1 MTNVAIKIRE
11 QCDTK
16 AVKDELREGHGAGL
30 LTQDGYLVTSA
41 TLSPGDYVYKVTNS
55 TAQQGK

>member
-1 MTNVAIKIRE
+1 MTNVPIKIRE

-16 AVKDELREGHGAGL
+16 AVKDELREAHGAGL

-41 TLSPGDYVYKVTNS
+41 TLSPGDYVYEVTNS
-55 TAQQGK
+55 TPLQG